1 MTNDCGQTCKRINS
15 KFISHYCSTKSII
28 SMKVIRFC
36 NIDDILILSKMIPD
50 LKIIFQFRD
59 PRGTFN
65 SRKNL
70 MMRGLVQIAS
80 VSKLKNF
87 RRSQFIKQNATQ
99 KSTKK
104 ITFYISPIH
113 TFVNIPA
120 LMRTHSVFLSSTA
133 GIFTKV

>member
-1 MTNDCGQTCKRINS
+1 
-15 KFISHYCSTKSII
+15 
-28 SMKVIRFC
+28 MKVIRFC

-87 RRSQFIKQNATQ
+87 RRSQFIKKNA
-99 KSTKK
+99 
-104 ITFYISPIH
+104 I
-113 TFVNIPA
+113 
-120 LMRTHSVFLSSTA
+120 
-133 GIFTKV
+133 